1 MNALRLSAICAILFA
16 ALWLL
21 AAPQSTPQNNSTQTQ
36 AQPPQRETIAR
47 PLSEREKKKNEEKLR
62 KELESPYKKWLNED
76 VSYIITQEERDAFKK
91 LQTDDEREQFIEQF
105 WLRRDPTPDTVENE
119 FKEEHYRR
127 IAYANEHFASGIPGW
142 KTDRGRIYIM
152 YGAPDDIDD
161 HSSGGS
167 YERPREEG
175 GGETSTFPFQIWR
188 YRYIAGVGT
197 GVQIE
202 FVDTTMSGE
211 FHMTMDPSE
220 KDALLYTPDAGLTMY
235 EEMGITSKTQ
245 RFTRTDGTHLGVPVD
260 EMMDSQNEFT
270 RLAQFTALQK
280 PPDVQFKDLE
290 AVVDSKVSYSIL
302 PMKARADFI
311 PVTDASV
318 MAYITLEFANKDL
331 QFKSQDGMQRATIDI
346 YGRISTMT
354 RRRVSVFEDTVQADS
369 PPELLQEYVKQRQ
382 LYQKAVPLMPGT
394 YRLDVVAKDLTAGTQ
409 TTYEKSLTVPRLDPD
424 KMTTSSLVL
433 ADLIEGVPRR
443 SIGTGPFVIGDTK
456 VRPRMDNT
464 FTRGEKMGIYLKAY
478 NFAPAE
484 GTRKPDATVEYIV
497 TKNGANETIFD
508 YTEDVSQ
515 MPDAS
520 TSQVIIEKLLP
531 LRTLDPGK
539 YTIKLKIT
547 DKVRNQVATPTEQ
560 FTIT

>member
-1 MNALRLSAICAILFA
+1 VI
-16 ALWLL
+16 
-21 AAPQSTPQNNSTQTQ
+21 
-36 AQPPQRETIAR
+36 
-47 PLSEREKKKNEEKLR
+47 
-62 KELESPYKKWLNED
+62 
-76 VSYIITQEERDAFKK
+76 
-91 LQTDDEREQFIEQF
+91 
-105 WLRRDPTPDTVENE
+105 
-119 FKEEHYRR
+119 
-127 IAYANEHFASGIPGW
+127 
-142 KTDRGRIYIM
+142 
-152 YGAPDDIDD
+152 
-161 HSSGGS
+161 
-167 YERPREEG
+167 
-175 GGETSTFPFQIWR
+175 
-188 YRYIAGVGT
+188 
-197 GVQIE
+197 
-202 FVDTTMSGE
+202 
-211 FHMTMDPSE
+211 
-220 KDALLYTPDAGLTMY
+220 
-235 EEMGITSKTQ
+235 
-245 RFTRTDGTHLGVPVD
+245 
-260 EMMDSQNEFT
+260 
-270 RLAQFTALQK
+270 
-280 PPDVQFKDLE
+280 
-290 AVVDSKVSYSIL
+290 YSIL